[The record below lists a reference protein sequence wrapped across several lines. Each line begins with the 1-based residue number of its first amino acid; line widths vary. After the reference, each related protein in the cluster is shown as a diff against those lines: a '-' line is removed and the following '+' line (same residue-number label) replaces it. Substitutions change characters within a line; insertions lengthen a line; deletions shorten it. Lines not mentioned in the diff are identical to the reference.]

1 MEAQESS
8 CSLSMGKTCKSRLRS
23 GAALACFVLVLLF
36 AAVEVLHVDTESGVP
51 TSSPVCVLCV
61 SAHSSVATPEIH
73 AAPLVAMLGFVA
85 PPQPPDTDLSFSHS
99 SIYIRPPP
107 SV

>member
-1 MEAQESS
+1 MTETR
-8 CSLSMGKTCKSRLRS
+8 KFRLQYWS
-23 GAALACFVLVLLF
+23 ALACMVVVLLF
-36 AAVEVLHVDTESGVP
+36 AAAEVLHVDRDTGVP
-51 TSSPVCVLCV
+51 TSPSVCVLCV

-73 AAPLVAMLGFVA
+73 ATPLIATLGFVA
-85 PPQPPDTDLSFSHS
+85 PPQPPDTNFSFSHS